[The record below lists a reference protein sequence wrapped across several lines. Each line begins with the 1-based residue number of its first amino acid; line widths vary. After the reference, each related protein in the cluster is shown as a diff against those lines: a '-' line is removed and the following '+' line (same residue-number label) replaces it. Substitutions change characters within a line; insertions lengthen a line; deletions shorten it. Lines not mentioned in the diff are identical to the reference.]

1 MESFARRV
9 RSLAIAAAAAAILI
23 VPSTEARAATPAGFF
38 GLNYEFKDI
47 TNGDILMLKKS
58 GATTVRWTMN
68 WSNIEPSSGSWKWS
82 AADKVSAASPPRGS
96 GSCR

>member
-1 MESFARRV
+1 M
-9 RSLAIAAAAAAILI
+9 LI

-47 TNGDILMLKKS
+47 TNGDVLMLKKS

-82 AADKVSAASPPRGS
+82 AADKVIGSLAAQGIRVVPVMWGSPSWAATRSRSPRPT
-96 GSCR
+96 